1 MTKNAL
7 TEAAGP
13 SPISNR
19 LRWAFASVGLAA
31 ALAGCGGGS
40 DDSVAATPPPPP
52 PPPPPPVST
61 TLSGTAATGA
71 PFAGATLQVTDATG
85 ATVCDTTTATDG
97 TFTCT
102 LAPTV
107 ARPLVLRAVKDDQ
120 VLYSA
125 TATTGDVR
133 ANVTPLTTIITA
145 RLAPNGDPSKL
156 AASPQSVTAAAL
168 QAQSTALVAALQPLL
183 TALGLTI
190 DPLAGALTADGTGQD
205 KLLDSISVTVQPS
218 GTAANIEVTVKT
230 LPNSAGAQPEPLKFS
245 SSDTT
250 LPTVPTS
257 VVATLAPVPTPTK
270 VADLF
275 TRLNAC
281 YALPLTQRVD
291 SATSD
296 TVSATGTAGNVKA
309 AVCRG
314 LFQNSDPASF
324 ISNQV
329 GVGRNANN
337 GGAFASLFRSGATG
351 LQWTAGEVEFFRANG
366 DMIVTYKWVDS
377 AGNQDF
383 DQIAAHADADGTLR
397 LVGNSNT
404 YPVTIR
410 PFSEDRELLNTP
422 AFSYYTTGYNIQI
435 DNRTTNGQPVFS
447 KVLVT
452 TPIGLTL
459 TMLPTAGLSY
469 LVIAPDGVTPT
480 GSPVLRLAAAY
491 RDTAQAG
498 NPQEKENQVYT
509 SPQYTEAQI
518 SALDNNGVW
527 TIEFFHADTSV
538 ANVVQYYRTVRRAET
553 LGEIRT
559 NRVFTELT
567 PAVRA
572 ELIAESQANGY
583 VLFDTPDVAFID
595 AAGGGDGWRVPA
607 GALAPTSV
615 SLYGRAPFGSTTAGQ
630 NGARFNDS
638 VGVASTARK
647 TTILCTAQT
656 SSDKH
661 CDAGGQ
667 GRYAVGTTANMLE
680 LWARSPKQVEV
691 SKKAG
696 LFKLQ

>member
-1 MTKNAL
+1 MTNGVPTK
-7 TEAAGP
+7 AADR
-13 SPISNR
+13 SPLSSR
-19 LRWAFASVGLAA
+19 LRWVLTSLCAAA
-31 ALAGCGGGS
+31 ALAACGGGGG
-40 DDSVAATPPPPP
+40 DDNPEPEPEPL
-52 PPPPPPVST
+52 PPVPVAT

-71 PFAGATLQVTDATG
+71 PFAGAALQVTDASG
-85 ATVCDTTTATDG
+85 ATVCDTTTASDG
-97 TFTCT
+97 TFSCT

-168 QAQSTALVAALQPLL
+168 QAQSAALIAALQPLL

-190 DPLAGALTADGTGQD
+190 DPLAGALTADGSGQD

-230 LPNSAGAQPEPLKFS
+230 TPASAGAQPEPLKFS
-245 SSDTT
+245 SSDTA
-250 LPTVPTS
+250 LPTVS
-257 VVATLAPVPTPTK
+257 AAAVAALAPVPAPSK

-275 TRLNAC
+275 ARLNAC

-296 TVSATGTAGNVKA
+296 TTSATGTAGNVKA

-324 ISNQV
+324 VSNKA

-410 PFSEDRELLNTP
+410 PYSEDRELLNTP

-491 RDTAQAG
+491 RDQAQAG
-498 NPQEKENQVYT
+498 NPQEKENLVYT
-509 SPQYTEAQI
+509 APQYTDAQI
-518 SALDNNGVW
+518 AALDNNGVW
-527 TIEFFHADTSV
+527 TTEFFHADTSV

-553 LGEIRT
+553 IGEIRT
-559 NRVFTELT
+559 TRVFAELT
-567 PAVRA
+567 PALRT
-572 ELIAESQANGY
+572 ELITESQANGY
-583 VLFDTPDVAFID
+583 VLFDTPEVAFID
-595 AAGGGDGWRVPA
+595 TEGGGDGWRVPS

-615 SLYGRAPFGSTTAGQ
+615 GILGRAPFGSTTAGQ
-630 NGARFNDS
+630 SGARYNDT

-647 TTILCTAQT
+647 TTIFCSAQT
-656 SSDKH
+656 VSDMH

-667 GRYAVGTTANMLE
+667 GRYAAGTTANLLE
-680 LWARSPKQVEV
+680 LWARSPKQIEV
-691 SKKAG
+691 SKKAA
-696 LFKLQ
+696 LYKLQ

>member
-1 MTKNAL
+1 MTNGVP
-7 TEAAGP
+7 TEAAHRSPFP
-13 SPISNR
+13 SR
-19 LRWAFASVGLAA
+19 LRWALSSLAAAA
-31 ALAGCGGGS
+31 ALAACGGGGG
-40 DDSVAATPPPPP
+40 DDPEPEPEPPAPVA
-52 PPPPPPVST
+52 T

-71 PFAGATLQVTDATG
+71 PFAGAALQVTDATG
-85 ATVCDTTTATDG
+85 ATVCDTTTGTDG
-97 TFTCT
+97 SFSCT
-102 LAPTV
+102 LAPTA
-107 ARPLVLRAVKDDQ
+107 ARPLVLRAAKDDQ
-120 VLYSA
+120 MLYSA
-125 TATTGDVR
+125 TATSGDTR
-133 ANVTPLTTIITA
+133 ANVTPLTTIIAA

-156 AASPQSVTAAAL
+156 ATSTQSITAEAL
-168 QAQSTALVAALQPLL
+168 QAQSSALLAALQPLL

-190 DPLAGALTADGTGQD
+190 DPVAGALTADGTGQD

-230 LPNSAGAQPEPLKFS
+230 LPSGAAAPPESLRFS

-250 LPTVPTS
+250 LPTVSAAAVT
-257 VVATLAPVPTPTK
+257 ALAPVPTPSK

-275 TRLNAC
+275 ARLNAC
-281 YALPLTQRVD
+281 YALPLTQRID

-296 TVSATGTAGNVKA
+296 TVSAIGNASDVKA

-314 LFQNSDPASF
+314 LFQNSDPGTF
-324 ISNQV
+324 VSNKV

-351 LQWTAGEVEFFRANG
+351 LQWTAGDVEFFRANG
-366 DMIVTYKWVDS
+366 DMIITYKWVDT

-410 PFSEDRELLNTP
+410 PVSEDRELLNTP

-435 DNRTTNGQPVFS
+435 ENRTSNGSPIFS
-447 KVLVT
+447 KAVVT
-452 TPIGLTL
+452 TPLGLTL
-459 TMLPTAGLSY
+459 TMLPQAGLSY

-480 GSPVLRLAAAY
+480 GSPVLRLAGAY
-491 RDTAQAG
+491 RDTMLAG
-498 NPQEKENQVYT
+498 NPQEKENLVYT
-509 SPQYTEAQI
+509 APQYTDAQI
-518 SALDNNGVW
+518 AALGNNGAW
-527 TIEFFHADTSV
+527 TIEFFHADSGV

-553 LGEIRT
+553 IGEIRT
-559 NRVFTELT
+559 TRVFTELT
-567 PAVRA
+567 AALRA

-583 VLFDTPDVAFID
+583 VLFDTPEVAYFDTI
-595 AAGGGDGWRVPA
+595 GGGDAWTVPT
-607 GALAPTSV
+607 GALAPTSAI
-615 SLYGRAPFGSTTAGQ
+615 LFGRAPFGSTTAGQ

-647 TTILCTAQT
+647 TIIYCSAQT
-656 SSDKH
+656 SADKH

-691 SKKAG
+691 SKKAA
-696 LFKLQ
+696 LYKLQ